1 MALLSLKKKS
11 IITFKIKSFHNKIFE
26 KSLNKIL
33 KKIKFLAIC
42 SPILISLPI
51 KIQRFTVL
59 KSPHIDKKS
68 REQFE
73 IKGYSKLL
81 ILNYDSNFI
90 NNSIKMNFLINYIK
104 NSLSGC
110 ELKITYLNK

>member
-1 MALLSLKKKS
+1 MTTLPLKKKTT
-11 IITFKIKSFHNKIFE
+11 ITFKIKSFHNKIFE

-33 KKIKFLAIC
+33 KKIKILSIC
-42 SPILISLPI
+42 SPIVIPLPI
-51 KIQRFTVL
+51 KIERFTVL

-73 IKGYSKLL
+73 IKSYGKLL
-81 ILNYDSNFI
+81 ILNYDTSFI
-90 NNSIKMNFLINYIK
+90 NNTIKMSFLINYIK

-110 ELKITYLNK
+110 ELKITYLNQ